1 MGLNA
6 DERRKMRGFQTRLDE
21 KIHLAKQTIS
31 RTMAHYKN
39 PAVLW
44 SGGKDSMVLLH
55 LLLTTTLRSLPVI
68 CWREPWMPWKQAFVN
83 RMIAEWSLT
92 VWDWHPQA
100 VTLCKGHGRIDV
112 LNHYQMQRG
121 TMILARG
128 TEPPEEGKA
137 WMCGRDTFLA
147 RPLGGFAAPW
157 DVAFHGHKST
167 DDDPTSGKIPLAV
180 DILDT
185 PGTVA
190 YSYPLREWTDEDI
203 FAYIE
208 AKNLPYDEAR
218 YERTDEGWRI
228 LPDKFANPDYY
239 ATCLRCMDPDAGPFV
254 HCPKLNS
261 QINNVSASVVWQQ
274 PRLAYCGLRTE
285 GEDGK

>member
-1 MGLNA
+1 MDLSDKIA
-6 DERRKMRGFQTRLDE
+6 RAEEVIRRTLSQYR
-21 KIHLAKQTIS
+21 
-31 RTMAHYKN
+31 N

-44 SGGKDSMVLLH
+44 SGGKDSMVLLY
-55 LLLTTTLRSLPVI
+55 LLLHCTRKNLPVI

-83 RMIAEWSLT
+83 RMIAEWNLT

-100 VTLCKGHGRIDV
+100 VTLCKGNGRIDV

-128 TEPPEEGKA
+128 TEPPTYGKP
-137 WMCGRDTFLA
+137 WLCGRDTFLS

-157 DVAFHGHKST
+157 DVAFHGHKSS

-190 YSYPLREWTDEDI
+190 YSYPLRDWTDEDI
-203 FAYIE
+203 FRFIE
-208 AKNLPYDEAR
+208 RKSIPYDETR
-218 YERTDEGWRI
+218 YRKGADGWEI
-228 LPDKFANPDYY
+228 VAEKHANPDYY
-239 ATCLRCMDPDAGPFV
+239 STCLACVDPDAGAFV
-254 HCPKLNS
+254 QCPKLAM
-261 QINNVSASVVWQQ
+261 QINNVAGSVVWQSPQ
-274 PRLAYCGLRTE
+274 LAYCGLRT
-285 GEDGK
+285 GAGVGV